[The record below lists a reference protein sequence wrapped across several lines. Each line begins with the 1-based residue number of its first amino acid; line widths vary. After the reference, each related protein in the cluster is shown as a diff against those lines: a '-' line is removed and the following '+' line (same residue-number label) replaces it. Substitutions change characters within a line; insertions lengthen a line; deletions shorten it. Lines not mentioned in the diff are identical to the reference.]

1 VARLTKKDLKA
12 ILKECLR
19 EILKEEGIVLSEQK
33 SHGGVGNTRYAPAPE
48 MKPEAPIQNNRLL
61 ETVNQT
67 ADRFAVKGNGEAD
80 MMRQILADT
89 AATTL
94 QTQNAAGH
102 AVGAN
107 GSGAPMGDMGA
118 GYEMPTS
125 PQQAAQERA
134 ELSELSHEGDIGRWA
149 KVAFAGKGSN

>member
-1 VARLTKKDLKA
+1 MARLTKKDLKA

-33 SHGGVGNTRYAPAPE
+33 SPVGNTRYAPAPE

-94 QTQNAAGH
+94 QSQNAAGH
-102 AVGAN
+102 G
-107 GSGAPMGDMGA
+107 GGAPMGDMGGCDVPA
-118 GYEMPTS
+118 S
-125 PQQAAQERA
+125 PQQVIQERA
-134 ELSELSHEGDIGRWA
+134 ELAELSHEGDIGRWA